1 MRKVFK
7 IEVDC
12 ANCARKV
19 EEALSKIDG
28 VQEVRVN
35 FMTQKMTLTADD
47 ARFDAILKE
56 CAQAGRRV
64 EKDFCILG

>member
-1 MRKVFK
+1 MKKSFR

-19 EEALSKIDG
+19 EDALRKIDG
-28 VQEVRVN
+28 VQDVKVN

-47 ARFDAILKE
+47 ARFDQIVKE
-56 CAQAGRRV
+56 CAECGKHV
-64 EKDFCILG
+64 EKDFRILV

>member
-19 EEALSKIDG
+19 EDALRKIDG
-28 VQEVRVN
+28 VEDVKVN

-47 ARFDAILKE
+47 ARFDEIVKE
-56 CAQAGRRV
+56 CAKAGKRV
-64 EKDFCILG
+64 EKDFSIEV

>member
-1 MRKVFK
+1 MKKAFK

-19 EEALSKIDG
+19 EDALKKIDG
-28 VQEVRVN
+28 VQDVKVN

-47 ARFDAILKE
+47 ARFDRIVEE
-56 CAQAGRRV
+56 CARTGKRI
-64 EKDFCILG
+64 EKDFAIEV